1 MLRDPSLI
9 PLSHQ
14 HHNGLALC
22 VMTRRSL
29 AADSSAQNVAKLAR
43 RAIDRYELEL
53 VNHFEIEEQVL
64 FPACGPMP
72 LIAELIAEHRM
83 MEGLI
88 AQLRTAPTARAA
100 GGVLRAAL
108 EPYQTRRE
116 RTLRRNSA
124 GAAARS
130 VGSRGQRDRSAGRAD
145 LSVNSATSPGRD

>member
-29 AADSSAQNVAKLAR
+29 ARDASPENVARLAR
-43 RAIDRYELEL
+43 RVVDRYELEL

-72 LIAELIAEHRM
+72 LVDELIAEHRA
-83 MEGLI
+83 MEAFI
-88 AQLRTAPTARAA
+88 PPIQTAPTAE
-100 GGVLRAAL
+100 LL
-108 EPYQTRRE
+108 EQFCQLLSTHIRRE
-116 RTLRRNSA
+116 ENELFERIQRSLARDVLDRTGTEIDRRVV
-124 GAAARS
+124 RICM
-130 VGSRGQRDRSAGRAD
+130 
-145 LSVNSATSPGRD
+145 